1 MELPFAVEAS
11 DGVDN
16 NNTSLEQSESS
27 SLVTASSQGSFI
39 NTSPLPLPPNTP
51 HDVVLP
57 AAVQFRLQQQQQ
69 QQHTKGQLVV
79 TSASP
84 PDPTNSNKNNNAPEA
99 DFTYVN
105 VSDADVADEDDD
117 EVDILWMDDAPGNNN
132 DYDVLLDPLQ
142 QHQHPRGDVLTALL
156 SGIQPSEN
164 DAIMVSV
171 ACLPLNVFVWRMQC
185 HSRIRFSLTTYGCV
199 FSLILLLTES
209 NRSRQRCCTQGVRS
223 QETG

>member
-16 NNTSLEQSESS
+16 NSASLEQSESS

-39 NTSPLPLPPNTP
+39 NTTPLPLPPNTP

-57 AAVQFRLQQQQQ
+57 AAVQFTRQQQQQ
-69 QQHTKGQLVV
+69 QQHTQGQLVV
-79 TSASP
+79 TPASP
-84 PDPTNSNKNNNAPEA
+84 PDPTNSSKNNNAPEA

-105 VSDADVADEDDD
+105 VSDADGADEDDD

-132 DYDVLLDPLQ
+132 DYNVLLDPLQ

-164 DAIMVSV
+164 DAMMVSV
-171 ACLPLNVFVWRMQC
+171 AILPLIVFVWRKDC
-185 HSRIRFSLTTYGCV
+185 HPNIRFGLTSSCCV
-199 FSLILLLTES
+199 FTFLLLLTES
-209 NRSRQRCCTQGVRS
+209 NRSRQRCSTKGVRS